1 MFLRSDAQMQKLL
14 LPSAQNKLLFHND
27 EMGTRKQFGQFRQR
41 ASIFLTGLAGSNLWE
56 ETLCDLLVETC
67 LDAFHDVPTKIYMWK
82 VFKREPEPE
91 DSAKVMEE
99 VKQRIT
105 KGLGYIQSVAEKK
118 GKKFLVCDT
127 VS

>member
-1 MFLRSDAQMQKLL
+1 MLKCKSCFCSQPRINYYFTLVRWAPENSLDNFVKE
-14 LPSAQNKLLFHND
+14 LLFL
-27 EMGTRKQFGQFRQR
+27 
-41 ASIFLTGLAGSNLWE
+41 LTGLAGSNLWE

-91 DSAKVMEE
+91 NSAKVMEE